1 MDILVGLKSLFI
13 FRFIICGDFLK
24 SGFSLFPLI
33 VLDCRAHLV
42 SVRRDSV
49 ARKVVTTWLF
59 FPPLRPTFFT
69 HLKWFLSFPPC
80 FSSLSCFTL
89 SFFSLPCFFPPCPD
103 FKSSLY
109 FHYPPIH
116 HIFLLVD
123 RPVLLDRTLT
133 NSSKI

>member
-1 MDILVGLKSLFI
+1 MNSNSHFRRLDMDILVGLKS
-13 FRFIICGDFLK
+13 FRFIICGGFLK

-89 SFFSLPCFFPPCPD
+89 SFFLLSCFSSLSFTHSIFPPPCF
-103 FKSSLY
+103 SSLSRNK
-109 FHYPPIH
+109 PQ
-116 HIFLLVD
+116 
-123 RPVLLDRTLT
+123 T
-133 NSSKI
+133 SSYVCVT

>member
-1 MDILVGLKSLFI
+1 MNSNSHFRRLDMDILVGLKSLFI

-33 VLDCRAHLV
+33 VLDCWAHLV

-69 HLKWFLSFPPC
+69 HLKWFLSFRPHA
-80 FSSLSCFTL
+80 
-89 SFFSLPCFFPPCPD
+89 FPPCPALR
-103 FKSSLY
+103 FLSFCSLA
-109 FHYPPIH
+109 FPPCPLPILSFRPLL
-116 HIFLLVD
+116 FLLV
-123 RPVLLDRTLT
+123 
-133 NSSKI
+133 KE

>member
-1 MDILVGLKSLFI
+1 MNSNRHFRGVDMDILVGLKSLFI

-59 FPPLRPTFFT
+59 LPPLRPTFFT
-69 HLKWFLSFPPC
+69 HLKWFLSFRP
-80 FSSLSCFTL
+80 LL
-89 SFFSLPCFFPPCPD
+89 
-103 FKSSLY
+103 
-109 FHYPPIH
+109 
-116 HIFLLVD
+116 FLLV
-123 RPVLLDRTLT
+123 LLYPFFLFAPLLFP
-133 NSSKI
+133 SLS